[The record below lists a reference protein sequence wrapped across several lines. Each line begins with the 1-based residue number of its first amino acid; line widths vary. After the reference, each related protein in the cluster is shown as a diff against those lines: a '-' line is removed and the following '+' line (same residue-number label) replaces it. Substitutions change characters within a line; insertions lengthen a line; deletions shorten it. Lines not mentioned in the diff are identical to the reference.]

1 MKIKIYSKNKKGI
14 PFKREGDA
22 CEDIYVDFSE
32 GTKIVL
38 EPGETKKFPT
48 GLYSIIEKGYK
59 VKLLERSST
68 GMKGLSLRA
77 GVIDSNYRGEW
88 LVMLTNVSN
97 IPVIF
102 LDDEVYKYPEE
113 DWKEPILY
121 EGKSV
126 NLYPLSKAICQMD
139 VIKEEPR
146 KIEEVSYEEIVLDKT
161 ERGDG
166 KEGSSGK

>member
-88 LVMLTNVSN
+88 LVMITNVSN

-102 LDDEVYKYPEE
+102 LDDEVYKYPE
-113 DWKEPILY
+113 
-121 EGKSV
+121 
-126 NLYPLSKAICQMD
+126 
-139 VIKEEPR
+139 
-146 KIEEVSYEEIVLDKT
+146 
-161 ERGDG
+161 
-166 KEGSSGK
+166 

>member
-1 MKIKIYSKNKKGI
+1 MI
-14 PFKREGDA
+14 
-22 CEDIYVDFSE
+22 
-32 GTKIVL
+32 
-38 EPGETKKFPT
+38 
-48 GLYSIIEKGYK
+48 
-59 VKLLERSST
+59 
-68 GMKGLSLRA
+68 
-77 GVIDSNYRGEW
+77 
-88 LVMLTNVSN
+88 TNVSN

-102 LDDEVYKYPEE
+102 LDDEIYKYPEE
-113 DWKEPILY
+113 DWKELVLY